1 MSRFLKI
8 FIKVAAI
15 PAGLIILYAALKF
28 YGHIL
33 ENPDPD
39 KMVKRYFDGE
49 GVQFY
54 GITSGVTTSYL
65 LPCRDGYLL
74 IDTGYPSD
82 YSKFVQALNQIKIDL
97 KGIKYLLLTHS
108 HDDHCGFAAELIK
121 NSGARAIASKEALSN
136 LENGKMSL
144 RGKTINKRIF
154 ILTSIYNFFKHRDYK
169 FPPVSLTKKDIIIN
183 GDDLEFLKSIGI
195 NGIIINTPGHTNDSV
210 SVVME
215 DGRAFVG
222 DAAMNLLNYAGADY
236 RPIFYIDLKLVFESW
251 KKILKKGANKIFPA
265 HGEPFDSSI
274 LENNLAKYC
283 K

>member
-1 MSRFLKI
+1 MNKFLKT

-15 PAGLIILYAALKF
+15 LIGVIILLAALKI

-33 ENPDPD
+33 ENPDPH
-39 KMVKRYFDGE
+39 KMVTQYFDRDDKK
-49 GVQFY
+49 FY

-74 IDTGYPSD
+74 IDTGYQSD
-82 YSKFVQALNQIKIDL
+82 YSKFAQALNQIKIDL
-97 KGIKYLLLTHS
+97 KDIKYLLLTHS

-121 NSGARAIASKEALSN
+121 NSGARIIVSKGGMSN
-136 LENGKMSL
+136 LENGKL
-144 RGKTINKRIF
+144 TVRGKTINRRIY
-154 ILTSIYNFFKHRDYK
+154 ILTSIYNLFKHRDYK
-169 FPPVSLTKKDIIIN
+169 FPPVSFTKNDVIIN
-183 GDDLEFLKSIGI
+183 EDDLKFLKSIGI

-215 DGRAFVG
+215 DGRAFCG
-222 DAAMNLLNYAGADY
+222 DAAMNLLNFAGADY
-236 RPIFYIDLKLVFESW
+236 RPIFYTDLQLVFESW
-251 KKILKKGANKIFPA
+251 KKILKKGAKKIFPA
-265 HGEPFDSSI
+265 HGMPFDSSI